1 MTASFEHRPPGI
13 DPIVLVWTGC
23 LIGLTGVGVAILWL
37 LRVNLHTLSS
47 NSPNAAAALGAIE
60 LTAYAPTLAAL
71 LVAGLLPGAGGLRRL
86 LRPVLRWRLGIG
98 WYGLAVIGPII
109 IVLGADSIHMVLGG
123 APPQQWLAIPTGFAV
138 AFLIGSLFAGAF
150 GEEVGWRGL
159 AQPRLQTQYGAL
171 IAALIVGVLWACWH
185 NWTLIGPGGAA
196 GQTPGG
202 VGLTFVRL
210 AALSIMY
217 AWLYNNTRGS
227 LLIVMVAHAGY
238 DLANTLVGTPQGAD
252 LSPIIVVIYAIAAG
266 IVVILT
272 GARWLS
278 REHYYPVIDPARPEA
293 GGIRKS

>member
-1 MTASFEHRPPGI
+1 
-13 DPIVLVWTGC
+13 
-23 LIGLTGVGVAILWL
+23 
-37 LRVNLHTLSS
+37 
-47 NSPNAAAALGAIE
+47 
-60 LTAYAPTLAAL
+60 
-71 LVAGLLPGAGGLRRL
+71 
-86 LRPVLRWRLGIG
+86 
-98 WYGLAVIGPII
+98 
-109 IVLGADSIHMVLGG
+109 
-123 APPQQWLAIPTGFAV
+123 
-138 AFLIGSLFAGAF
+138 
-150 GEEVGWRGL
+150 
-159 AQPRLQTQYGAL
+159 
-171 IAALIVGVLWACWH
+171 
-185 NWTLIGPGGAA
+185 
-196 GQTPGG
+196 
-202 VGLTFVRL
+202 L